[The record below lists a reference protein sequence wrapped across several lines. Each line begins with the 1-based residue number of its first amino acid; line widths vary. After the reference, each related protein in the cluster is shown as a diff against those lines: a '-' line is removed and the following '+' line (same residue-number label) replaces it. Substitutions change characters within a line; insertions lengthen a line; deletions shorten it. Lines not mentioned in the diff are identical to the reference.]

1 MLLFIGNEIFER
13 LATYGLMANFMVYLE
28 KEYHMHHVPA
38 ATILINW
45 SGASNFAPIIGA
57 YISDAY
63 VGKFGTIVFSSLSSF
78 LGIIIMTLT
87 AMVPALRPPPCTLE
101 KQHSICKDYTTTQI
115 SVLILRLC
123 CSYIGTGGTTPCS
136 VPFSL
141 DQFDSTTEEGRKGAR
156 SFFNLYFTS
165 QAIVLVVAQVVI
177 VYIQDKVSWA
187 IGFGVPTFAMLYAV
201 ILFLIGRK
209 IYVLVK
215 PAGTI
220 FSGIAQVFVAAY
232 RKRNLDLPNGAHD
245 NRCLNKA
252 ALIMDSK
259 LDSDDSLIN
268 QWRRCS
274 VQHVEDV
281 KCLLNVIP
289 IWLTMAAITICL
301 PLYDRLLVPALEKI
315 TNQEGGF
322 TFLQR
327 IGIGNMFAVLNLLVS
342 GFVERKRRE
351 SAISYGT
358 PDGVAPM
365 SVIWLAPQLILLGFV
380 EMFGIVG
387 LIEFYN
393 KQFPNHMRSIG
404 TSLLYL
410 SLSLSS
416 YSSSFVVNV
425 VHKDCHF

>member
-1 MLLFIGNEIFER
+1 MPAKR
-13 LATYGLMANFMVYLE
+13 HPDMANQYPQLPCL
-28 KEYHMHHVPA
+28 VP
-38 ATILINW
+38 N
-45 SGASNFAPIIGA
+45 
-57 YISDAY
+57 YQQ
-63 VGKFGTIVFSSLSSF
+63 GT
-78 LGIIIMTLT
+78 
-87 AMVPALRPPPCTLE
+87 
-101 KQHSICKDYTTTQI
+101 
-115 SVLILRLC
+115 
-123 CSYIGTGGTTPCS
+123 
-136 VPFSL
+136 
-141 DQFDSTTEEGRKGAR
+141 
-156 SFFNLYFTS
+156 FN
-165 QAIVLVVAQVVI
+165 VAQAMKMDLQFPSN
-177 VYIQDKVSWA
+177 IQ
-187 IGFGVPTFAMLYAV
+187 
-201 ILFLIGRK
+201 
-209 IYVLVK
+209 
-215 PAGTI
+215 
-220 FSGIAQVFVAAY
+220 
-232 RKRNLDLPNGAHD
+232 
-245 NRCLNKA
+245 
-252 ALIMDSK
+252 
-259 LDSDDSLIN
+259 
-268 QWRRCS
+268 
-274 VQHVEDV
+274 
-281 KCLLNVIP
+281 IP
-289 IWLTMAAITICL
+289 VGSISFITVAAITICL